1 MWTSTWK
8 AWLTE
13 WAKKIMAVANIDG
26 IHSIYDDD
34 DYHQEDH
41 DDIPDGKHHAHIDVE
56 LIYS

>member
-1 MWTSTWK
+1 
-8 AWLTE
+8 
-13 WAKKIMAVANIDG
+13 MAVANIDG

-41 DDIPDGKHHAHIDVE
+41 DDIPDGRHHAHIDVE